1 MLGLENREN
10 RRTSTLLQAL
20 DEHEITVGE
29 FRDGIRSVSSEALQ
43 LTAFILSE
51 LAEANPER
59 ADRLWQARLLCS
71 RMAAASRVLS

>member
-10 RRTSTLLQAL
+10 RRASTLVQAL

-51 LAEANPER
+51 LAEANPEQS
-59 ADRLWQARLLCS
+59 DRLWQARHLCS